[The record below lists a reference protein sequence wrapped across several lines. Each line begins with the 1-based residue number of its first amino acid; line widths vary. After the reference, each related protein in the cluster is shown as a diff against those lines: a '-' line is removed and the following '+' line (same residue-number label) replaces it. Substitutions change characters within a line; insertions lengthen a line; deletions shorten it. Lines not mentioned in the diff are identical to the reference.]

1 LYRSAIEESRQP
13 MSAVATANSP
23 ASRAEETRA
32 RIEETAERLFRAM
45 GYQKTAVADIARELG
60 MSPANVYRF
69 FPSKSAINEAIAQR
83 LLGGMAEGVRAIAR
97 GPGPAPERLAEL
109 LRHLHARH
117 MALFFKERRLHDM
130 VTAAMA
136 EHWGVVERFIHD
148 VQGAIRHVL
157 ADGMAAGD
165 FARLD
170 PEETAQVVKQAVMVF
185 NHPVLVQECVGR
197 MSEEELAAQA
207 ERMTAFVLRALRP

>member
-1 LYRSAIEESRQP
+1 MPA
-13 MSAVATANSP
+13 ATAAATAATP

-83 LLGGMAEGVRAIAR
+83 LLGGLAEGAWAIAR
-97 GPGPAPERLAEL
+97 GAGPAPERLAGL

-117 MALFFKERRLHDM
+117 MALFFQEKRLHDM

-136 EHWGVVERFIHD
+136 EHWGVVERFIREA
-148 VQGAIRHVL
+148 QGAIRHVL

-170 PEETAQVVKQAVMVF
+170 AEQTARTIKQAVLAF
-185 NHPVLVQECVGR
+185 NHPVLVAECVGQS
-197 MSEEELAAQA
+197 MSEEELASQV
-207 ERMTAFVLRALRP
+207 ERMTGFILRALRP